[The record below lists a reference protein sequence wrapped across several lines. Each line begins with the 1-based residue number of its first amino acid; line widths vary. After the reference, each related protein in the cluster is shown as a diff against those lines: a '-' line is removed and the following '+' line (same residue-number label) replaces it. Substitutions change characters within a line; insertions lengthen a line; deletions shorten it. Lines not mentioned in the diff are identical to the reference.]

1 MSADVR
7 PAWTTPD
14 GLVRTLRKRWE
25 SGVFLSMFAS
35 GQPWQPLSVGIRGPR
50 AADLATGFGDA
61 QAWVQAW
68 ERVDGTLVRVEHKRV
83 GGRLIGANSI
93 PCRAWIDGYSQLW
106 KLLGTEP
113 EVAAF
118 GSAVDRAKAAAPAL
132 TDWVIAHPVRVLSL
146 AAEWDMI
153 LATVRWIGDR
163 SRPGMYVRQIDV
175 PGVDTK
181 FIERHRAILT
191 DLLDLQLP
199 PGRIDDTAPRADF
212 AARYGFLSKPS
223 YVRFRYLAL
232 GGAVGPAGPVLPAG
246 APAGFTELAVR
257 VPELAAAPP
266 PAATVYVV
274 ENEITY
280 LAFPPAPG
288 AIVILG
294 GGYAVPVLAGLRW
307 LAGRELVYWGDI
319 DTHGFAILARLRRR
333 FPHTR
338 SMLMDRATLLAHE
351 SQWVTEPAPAT
362 PDLDRLTP
370 EEAALCRD
378 LLTGRLGPSVRL
390 EQERVRFSLV
400 EGLVG
405 GRGGQG
411 GVDDDVAEV

>member
-1 MSADVR
+1 MGMDRS

-25 SGVFLSMFAS
+25 SGTFLSMFAG

-50 AADLATGFGDA
+50 AADLATSFGDA

-68 ERVDGTLVRVEHKRV
+68 ERVDGKLVRVEHKRV
-83 GGRLIGANSI
+83 GGRLVGANSI
-93 PCRAWIDGYSQLW
+93 PCRAWIDNYPQLW
-106 KLLGTEP
+106 KLLGTERD
-113 EVAAF
+113 VATF
-118 GSAVDRAKAAAPAL
+118 GAAVDRAKDVAPMLAG
-132 TDWVIAHPVRVLSL
+132 WVIAHPVRVLSL
-146 AAEWDMI
+146 AADWDRI
-153 LATVRWIGDR
+153 LATVAWIGEHP
-163 SRPGMYVRQIDV
+163 SAGMYIRQIDV

-191 DLLDLQLP
+191 DLLDLQLS
-199 PGRIDDTAPRADF
+199 PGRIDATVPRADF
-212 AARYGFLSKPS
+212 AARYRFRVKPS
-223 YVRFRYLAL
+223 YVRFRYLTP
-232 GGAVGPAGPVLPAG
+232 GGA
-246 APAGFTELAVR
+246 AGFTEYTVR
-257 VPELAAAPP
+257 ASELAAAPP
-266 PAATVYVV
+266 RAATVYVV

-280 LAFPPAPG
+280 LAFPPAAD

-294 GGYAVPVLAGLRW
+294 GGYAVSVLESLGW

-338 SMLMDRATLLAHE
+338 SMLMDRATLLAHRT
-351 SQWVTEPAPAT
+351 QWVTEPVPAT
-362 PDLDRLTP
+362 PELDYLTP
-370 EEAALCRD
+370 DEAALCRALVTD
-378 LLTGRLGPSVRL
+378 ELGPSVRL

-400 EGLVG
+400 PGLVDS
-405 GRGGQG
+405 GRDQR